1 MKTRLRKDRDIYFFD
16 LEGNLDMSGVD
27 HLQSFCS
34 NKNLKKRK
42 IVFNLKF
49 LFFVGSTGV
58 GVFSKTLDFVKQ
70 NNNLK
75 ICCASSEFE
84 KIFTNEGLDSLL
96 FPSEEEAVL
105 SFSNNQEIQT
115 ERDGLSF
122 IQSEYPLKHE
132 GEG

>member
-16 LEGNLDMSGVD
+16 LEGNLDMSGVER
-27 HLQSFCS
+27 LQSFCS
-34 NKNLKKRK
+34 HKNLTKKK
-42 IVFNLKF
+42 IVFNLKS

-58 GVFSKTLDFVKQ
+58 GFFSKTLDFVKQ
-70 NNNLK
+70 ANELK

-84 KIFTNEGLDSLL
+84 KVFTNEGLDFLL

-105 SFSNNQEIQT
+105 SFSNEQEIQT
-115 ERDGLSF
+115 KKSDLSF
-122 IQSEYPLKHE
+122 TQSEYPLKHE

>member
-34 NKNLKKRK
+34 SENLKKKK
-42 IVFNLKF
+42 IVFNLQS
-49 LFFVGSTGV
+49 LFFVGSIGV

-70 NNNLK
+70 NNNLR

-84 KIFTNEGLDSLL
+84 KVFTNEGLDSVL
-96 FPSEEEAVL
+96 FSSEEEAVL
-105 SFSNNQEIQT
+105 SFASPSDTIEK
-115 ERDGLSF
+115 EGF
-122 IQSEYPLKHE
+122 IQNEYPPKHE
-132 GEG
+132 D

>member
-16 LEGNLDMSGVD
+16 LEGNLDMNGVD
-27 HLQSFCS
+27 QLHSFCS
-34 NKNLKKRK
+34 REDLKKKK
-42 IVFNLKF
+42 IIFNLKS

-84 KIFTNEGLDSLL
+84 KVFTNEGLDSAL

-105 SFSNNQEIQT
+105 SF
-115 ERDGLSF
+115 DK
-122 IQSEYPLKHE
+122 SEDII
-132 GEG
+132 